1 MLIAVQQNNKINA
14 VMVDNRQ
21 ACEMI
26 ARAIGR
32 VLDGEQFNILS
43 EVINPIDKVFM
54 SFNDIT
60 TSEFIDARHRKHV
73 TRDPLYRFDDLITYE
88 AYDYV
93 LFDLDQDKIIVPDY
107 YDYENE
113 TFLHAWKEL
122 NSNYEAYKHVAD
134 NLNQNTPVIY
144 ALDKNLILVKPTNQ
158 HLKIND
164 WLVKSTFVFREN
176 TPNSKVM
183 ELDYCYCCGTFECKC
198 SEEVIKEFSA
208 GLPF

>member
-1 MLIAVQQNNKINA
+1 MLIAVQQHNKINA

-43 EVINPIDKVFM
+43 EVLNPIDKVLM
-54 SFNDIT
+54 SFKDIT
-60 TSEFIDARHRKHV
+60 TSEFIDARHRKSV
-73 TRDPLYRFDDLITYE
+73 TRDPLYRFDDIITYE

-107 YDYENE
+107 YDHEPE
-113 TFLHAWKEL
+113 MLLHACEEL
-122 NSNYEAYKHVAD
+122 NSNYEAYKHVAG
-134 NLNQNTPVIY
+134 NLNHNKPMKH
-144 ALDKNLILVKPTNQ
+144 ALDKNLIVVKPTNQ
-158 HLKIND
+158 HLRIND
-164 WLVKSTFVFREN
+164 CLIRSTFVFREY

-183 ELDYCYCCGTFECKC
+183 ELNYCYCCGTFECKC
-198 SEEVIKEFSA
+198 SEEEIKEFTA